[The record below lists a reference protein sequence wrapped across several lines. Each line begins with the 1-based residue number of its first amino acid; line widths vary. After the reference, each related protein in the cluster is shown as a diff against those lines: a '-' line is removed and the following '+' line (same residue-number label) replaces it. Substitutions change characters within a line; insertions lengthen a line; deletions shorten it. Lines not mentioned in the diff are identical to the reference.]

1 MMNFKEVL
9 MKVISVSVPDELK
22 KELENIAE
30 KEMCSVASVARRA
43 IQYYVDSRQP
53 VSAGKEE
60 K

>member
-1 MMNFKEVL
+1 

-43 IQYYVDSRQP
+43 IQYYIDARQP
-53 VSAGKEE
+53 ISANEE

>member
-1 MMNFKEVL
+1 
-9 MKVISVSVPDELK
+9 MKAISVSIPDELK

-30 KEMCSVASVARRA
+30 KEMCSVASVVRRA

-53 VSAGKEE
+53 VSANEE